1 MIRGIS
7 ICWLVCLFASMGDAK
22 LKLKSK
28 PNEPSPL
35 DKFIQDANINSAAAP
50 VPTSPGSLF
59 RAGSGGLTEMAR
71 DIRAGQVNDIVTIVV
86 SDKASALNKGTTT
99 SSRKSSTK
107 QSVSSIFGPTKAA
120 GPLAN
125 LANMSGDT
133 QLQGTGTTSRD
144 SSLTTTLSARVALVL
159 SNGYLVVDGLKDISV
174 NAERQTV
181 HVRGI
186 LRPSDL
192 NALNQVASDRL
203 AMLEIKV
210 NGKGVVGDAIRRPM
224 FLYRLLLGLLPF

>member
-1 MIRGIS
+1 MSRIAIS
-7 ICWLVCLFASMGDAK
+7 CLLLMGCAPFLGAK
-22 LKLKSK
+22 SKFTK

-35 DKFIQDANINSAAAP
+35 DKFIRDANLASASAP
-50 VPTSPGSLF
+50 VATSPGSLF

-86 SDKASALNKGTTT
+86 ADKASALNKGTTST
-99 SSRKSSTK
+99 SRKSSTK
-107 QSVSSIFGPTKAA
+107 NSVTSIFGPTKAGSALASLA
-120 GPLAN
+120 GS
-125 LANMSGDT
+125 SGDT
-133 QLQGTGTTSRD
+133 QLAGTGTTSRD
-144 SSLTTTLSARVALVL
+144 SSLTTTLSARVAVVL

-174 NAERQTV
+174 NSERQTV

-192 NALNQVASDRL
+192 NALNQVSSDRL

-210 NGKGVVGDAIRRPM
+210 NGKGVIGDAIRRPM
-224 FLYRLLLGLLPF
+224 FLYRLLLGILPF

>member
-1 MIRGIS
+1 MIRGIF
-7 ICWLVCLFASMGDAK
+7 ICWFLFAFVGEAK

-35 DKFIQDANINSAAAP
+35 DKFIQDANLNSAAAP
-50 VPTSPGSLF
+50 VATSPGSLF
-59 RAGSGGLTEMAR
+59 RAGTGGLTEMAR

-86 SDKASALNKGTTT
+86 ADKASALSKGTT
-99 SSRKSSTK
+99 SSTRKSSTK
-107 QSVSSIFGPTKAA
+107 QSVGSLFGPTKAA
-120 GPLAN
+120 GALAN
-125 LANMSGDT
+125 LASASGDT
-133 QLQGTGTTSRD
+133 QLQGAGTTSRD

-192 NALNQVASDRL
+192 NALNQVSSDRL

-224 FLYRLLLGLLPF
+224 ILYRLLLGLLPF

>member
-1 MIRGIS
+1 MIRGIF
-7 ICWLVCLFASMGDAK
+7 ICGFVVAFASVGDAR
-22 LKLKSK
+22 LKSK

-35 DKFIQDANINSAAAP
+35 DKFIQEATVNSSAAP
-50 VPTSPGSLF
+50 VATSLGSLF
-59 RAGSGGLTEMAR
+59 RAGTGGLTEMAR

-107 QSVSSIFGPTKAA
+107 QSVGSIFGPTKVA
-120 GPLAN
+120 GPLSN
-125 LANMSGDT
+125 LASASGDT

-144 SSLTTTLSARVALVL
+144 SVLTTTLSARVALVL

-210 NGKGVVGDAIRRPM
+210 NGKGVVGDAIRRPNI
-224 FLYRLLLGLLPF
+224 LYRLLLGILPF

>member
-1 MIRGIS
+1 VIRSLFLFG
-7 ICWLVCLFASMGDAK
+7 LVFSLASVSEAK
-22 LKLKSK
+22 LKLKK
-28 PNEPSPL
+28 TNGPSPL
-35 DKFIQDANINSAAAP
+35 DKFIQEANANSAKDQVA
-50 VPTSPGSLF
+50 TSPGSLF
-59 RAGSGGLTEMAR
+59 RAGTGGLTEMAR

-86 SDKASALNKGTTT
+86 ADKASALNKGTTS

-107 QSVSSIFGPTKAA
+107 NAVTSIFGPTKAGGA
-120 GPLAN
+120 LAN
-125 LANMSGDT
+125 LAAATGDT

-144 SSLTTTLSARVALVL
+144 SSLTTTLSARVAVVL

-174 NAERQTV
+174 NSERQTV

-210 NGKGVVGDAIRRPM
+210 DGKGVVGDAVRRPM
-224 FLYRLLLGLLPF
+224 FLYRLLLGLMPF

>member
-7 ICWLVCLFASMGDAK
+7 LCGIVLVFAFTGDA
-22 LKLKSK
+22 KLKSK

-35 DKFIQDANINSAAAP
+35 DKFIRDANINSAASPAA
-50 VPTSPGSLF
+50 TSPGSLF

-107 QSVSSIFGPTKAA
+107 QSVTSIFGPTKAA

-125 LANMSGDT
+125 LAAASGDT

-174 NAERQTV
+174 NSERQTV

>member
-1 MIRGIS
+1 MSRIAIGVLLMFCTGPELSARIKF
-7 ICWLVCLFASMGDAK
+7 I
-22 LKLKSK
+22 K
-28 PNEPSPL
+28 PIEPSPL
-35 DKFIQDANINSAAAP
+35 DKFIQDANLNSAAQP
-50 VPTSPGSLF
+50 VATSPGSLF
-59 RAGSGGLTEMAR
+59 RAGTGGLTEMAR

-86 SDKASALNKGTTT
+86 ADKASALNKGTTT

-107 QSVSSIFGPTKAA
+107 NSVTSIFGPTKLGGA
-120 GPLAN
+120 LTN
-125 LANMSGDT
+125 LAGASGDT
-133 QLQGTGTTSRD
+133 QLSGTGTTSRD

-192 NALNQVASDRL
+192 NALNQVSSDRL
-203 AMLEIKV
+203 AMLEVKV
-210 NGKGVVGDAIRRPM
+210 NGKGVVGDAVRRPM
-224 FLYRLLLGLLPF
+224 FLYRLLLGILPF

>member
-1 MIRGIS
+1 MSRGL
-7 ICWLVCLFASMGDAK
+7 LVCGLFIVFASLGDAK

-35 DKFIQDANINSAAAP
+35 DKFIQEAKVNSAATPAA
-50 VPTSPGSLF
+50 TSPGSLF
-59 RAGSGGLTEMAR
+59 RAGTGGLTEMAR

-86 SDKASALNKGTTT
+86 ADKASALNKGTTT

-107 QSVSSIFGPTKAA
+107 QSISSIFGPTKAA
-120 GPLAN
+120 GPLAS
-125 LANMSGDT
+125 LAAASGDT

-144 SSLTTTLSARVALVL
+144 SSLATTLSARVALVL

-174 NAERQTV
+174 NSERQTV

-203 AMLEIKV
+203 AMLEITV
-210 NGKGVVGDAIRRPM
+210 NGRGVVGDAVRRPI